1 VVIMTKLSIVCVVLA
16 TACGGGNKP
25 AVEPAP
31 TPAAP
36 TEPSQERPPVAD
48 PEVPKPAPEPAGD
61 GTDSLAGTQFKGEC
75 MGWLNKAQAI
85 VPAIVDVKDPRS
97 IVNTLEPF
105 NQLTIYA
112 YNAGNMAGLAREVH
126 PDKAVREAGTA
137 CEREVQKFVSELLLD
152 RRVFDA
158 IKAVDVK
165 AADANTKRFHMIT
178 LRDYKRA
185 GVALDDVKRTRIKA
199 IDDAMT
205 QLGQEHSA
213 NIAGDTRYIEVKDV
227 KQLAGLPADWIAA
240 HKPDASG
247 TIKISTDY
255 PDYIPF
261 ITYATDDDL
270 RKQLYIKF
278 RSRGDANNEGV
289 LQKLLVLR
297 AEKAKLLGFKDWAD
311 YQSDDKMLRGGKAAA
326 AFIARVTK
334 LAKPRAKRD
343 YAELLAQLKK
353 TDPKATSVGD
363 WQKSWLEDQLKKS
376 VYAVDSAEVRQYF
389 PYDKVLAGLL
399 EITALIY
406 DVQYVPVK
414 GAKTWH
420 ASVKVFDVMR
430 ESVKLGRIFLDMHP
444 REHKYKHAAQFPIVM
459 GVANEQ
465 LPEGALVCNFPEP
478 KAGEPALMEHGDVVT
493 MFHEFGHLMHHVLGG
508 NQHWVTQSGVATE
521 HDFVEAPSQMFEEW
535 GWSYETLSRFAK
547 HHKTG
552 AVIPKEL
559 VDKLEKSRT
568 FGVGTWAVQ
577 QMFYAAI
584 ALRFHQA
591 DPAKLDQLATVKQLQ
606 TKYTPFAYVEGT
618 KFHTS
623 FGHLVG
629 YSSMYYTYMWS
640 LVIAKDLLTPFEKS
654 GLLATDVTRRY
665 RDKILAAGGTK
676 DAKDL
681 VKDFLGRQYDFKA
694 FEKYLSK

>member
-1 VVIMTKLSIVCVVLA
+1 MLKHSAVCLVVSLVA
-16 TACGGGNKP
+16 GAACGGNKP
-25 AVEPAP
+25 VPQPVPAP
-31 TPAAP
+31 TPVAP
-36 TEPSQERPPVAD
+36 SEPTQPPNPAPDVA
-48 PEVPKPAPEPAGD
+48 KPAPPSKATGL
-61 GTDSLAGTQFKGEC
+61 TSAQFTTEC
-75 MGWLNKAQAI
+75 MGWLKKAQNV
-85 VPAIVDVKDPRS
+85 VPGLLAASGKRTVE
-97 IVNTLEPF
+97 NTLEPV
-105 NQLTIYA
+105 NQLTMFA
-112 YNAGNMAGLAREVH
+112 FNAGNMAGLAREVH
-126 PDKAVREAGTA
+126 PDAAIREAATG
-137 CEREVQKFVSELLLD
+137 CEREVQKFISELLLD
-152 RRVFDA
+152 RKVFDA
-158 IKAVDVK
+158 VKAVDVK

-185 GVALDDVKRTRIKA
+185 GVALDDAKRARIIA
-199 IDDAMT
+199 IDDAVT

-213 NIAGDTRYIEVKDV
+213 NIADDTRYLEITDAKR
-227 KQLAGLPADWIAA
+227 LAGLPADWIAA
-240 HKPDASG
+240 HEPDKAG

-261 ITYATDDDL
+261 ITYANDDDL
-270 RKQLYIKF
+270 RKQLYVKF
-278 RSRGDANNEGV
+278 RSRGDAKNEEV

-311 YQSDDKMLRGGKAAA
+311 YQSDDKMLKGGKAAT
-326 AFIARVTK
+326 AFIERVTK

-343 YAELLAQLKK
+343 YDELLAQLRK
-353 TDPKATSVGD
+353 TDPKATAVGD
-363 WQKSWLEDQLKKS
+363 WQKAYLEDQLKKS

-389 PYDKVLAGLL
+389 PYAKVLAGLL
-399 EITALIY
+399 EITSTIY
-406 DVQYVPVK
+406 DVQYVPAE
-414 GAKTWH
+414 GARVWH
-420 ASVKVFDVMR
+420 PSVKVFDVMR
-430 ESVKLGRIFLDMHP
+430 QGVKLGRIFLDMHP
-444 REHKYKHAAQFPIVM
+444 RDNKYKHAAQFPMIS
-459 GVANEQ
+459 GVTDVQ

-478 KAGEPALMEHGDVVT
+478 TKDDPGLMEHGDVVT

-508 NQHWVTQSGVATE
+508 KQHWATQSGVATE

-559 VDKLEKSRT
+559 VEKLGKSRT
-568 FGVGTWAVQ
+568 FGVGSWVVQ

-584 ALRFHQA
+584 SLRFHQV
-591 DPAKLDQLATVKQLQ
+591 DPKKLDQLGTVKQLQ
-606 TKYTPFAYVEGT
+606 AQYTPFAFVEGT

-654 GLLATDVTRRY
+654 GLLAADVTARY
-665 RDKILAAGGTK
+665 RDTILAAGGTK

-681 VKDFLGRQYDFKA
+681 VKDFLGRPYDFKA

>member
-1 VVIMTKLSIVCVVLA
+1 MSKLSILCFALLA
-16 TACGGGNKP
+16 ACGGSKP
-25 AVEPAP
+25 APQPAP
-31 TPAAP
+31 TPSAP
-36 TEPSQERPPVAD
+36 SEPSQETTPVAKTD
-48 PEVPKPAPEPAGD
+48 ITKAAMPA
-61 GTDSLAGTQFKGEC
+61 DSQANTSFSAEC

-85 VPAIVDVKDPRS
+85 VPTIVDVKDPRS
-97 IVNTLEPF
+97 IANTLEPF
-105 NQLTIYA
+105 NQLSMFA

-126 PDKAVREAGTA
+126 PDAGVREAATA

-158 IKAVDVK
+158 MNAVDVK
-165 AADANTKRFHMIT
+165 AADADTKRFHMIT
-178 LRDYKRA
+178 LRDYRRA
-185 GVALDDVKRTRIKA
+185 GVALDETKRTRIKA
-199 IDDAMT
+199 IDDEMT

-213 NIAGDTRYIEVKDV
+213 NIAGDTRYLEVKDAAR
-227 KQLAGLPADWIAA
+227 LAGMPADWIAA
-240 HKPDASG
+240 HKPDKDG

-261 ITYATDDDL
+261 STYATDDEL

-278 RSRGDANNEGV
+278 RSRGDAKNEPV

-311 YQSDDKMLRGGKAAA
+311 YQSDDKMLRGGKAAM
-326 AFIARVTK
+326 AFIERVTK
-334 LAKPRAKRD
+334 LAKTRAKRD
-343 YAELLAQLKK
+343 YTELLAQLKK
-353 TDPKATSVGD
+353 TDSKATSVGD
-363 WQKSWLEDQLKKS
+363 WQKAWLEDQLKKS

-389 PYDKVLAGLL
+389 AYDKVLAGLL

-406 DVQYVPVK
+406 DVEYVPTK
-414 GAKTWH
+414 SERTWH
-420 ASVKVFDVMR
+420 DSVRVFDVMR
-430 ESVKLGRIFLDMHP
+430 KGTKLGRIFLDMHP
-444 REHKYKHAAQFPIVM
+444 RENKYKHAAQFSIVS
-459 GVANEQ
+459 GVTGVQ

-478 KAGEPALMEHGDVVT
+478 KPSEPALMEHADVVT

-508 NQHWVTQSGVATE
+508 QQKWVTQSGVATE

-547 HHKTG
+547 HHTTG

-559 VDKLEKSRT
+559 VDKLQKSRT
-568 FGVGTWAVQ
+568 FGVGTWAAQ
-577 QMFYAAI
+577 QVFYAAI
-584 ALRFHQA
+584 SLRFHQA

-606 TKYTPFAYVEGT
+606 AKYTPFAYVEGT
-618 KFHTS
+618 KFHAS

-654 GLLATDVTRRY
+654 GLLDTKVTQRY

-681 VKDFLGRQYDFKA
+681 VNDFLGRPYDFKA